1 MGRHRPKEPSL
12 TKLQLML
19 AFSLVSTAPWTTL
32 WSAPQLP
39 PIVVDPSASILR
51 KGTQH
56 LEQAIYVSNSS
67 LSVIEVAETLD
78 TLMPVITVLASFITT
93 PLQRD
98 SVNLRRAAEVTL
110 EATPRMS
117 HVDLDDLVS
126 HEEDLAYRGHRPV
139 AASAYWSLLFLDFFE
154 HILEGVI
161 KKSSITLDP
170 SPNKEKEANA
180 AIRQAGRD
188 AYDKTYAHHHN
199 RVVRAIA
206 RKVFDFLPPR
216 EVFYRALGDAGAD
229 RHRWGKHLR
238 RDFEGFLKASRPFV
252 KRMRGHFSEAPAPTF

>member
-1 MGRHRPKEPSL
+1 MGRHRPKEPTL
-12 TKLQLML
+12 TKLQLL
-19 AFSLVSTAPWTTL
+19 LGFSLVSTAPWTTL

-110 EATPRMS
+110 ESSRQS

-252 KRMRGHFSEAPAPTF
+252 KRMRGHFAEAPAPTF

>member
-39 PIVVDPSASILR
+39 PIVVDPSASILQ

-56 LEQAIYVSNSS
+56 LEQAVYVSNSS

-93 PLQRD
+93 PQQRD

-110 EATPRMS
+110 ESSRQS

-139 AASAYWSLLFLDFFE
+139 AASAYWSLLFLD
-154 HILEGVI
+154 
-161 KKSSITLDP
+161 
-170 SPNKEKEANA
+170 
-180 AIRQAGRD
+180 
-188 AYDKTYAHHHN
+188 
-199 RVVRAIA
+199 
-206 RKVFDFLPPR
+206 
-216 EVFYRALGDAGAD
+216 
-229 RHRWGKHLR
+229 
-238 RDFEGFLKASRPFV
+238 
-252 KRMRGHFSEAPAPTF
+252 

>member
-1 MGRHRPKEPSL
+1 MGRHRPKEPTL
-12 TKLQLML
+12 TKLQLIL
-19 AFSLVSTAPWTTL
+19 GFSLVSTAPWTTL

-110 EATPRMS
+110 ESSRQS

-154 HILEGVI
+154 HILGSGQEIVSDVGPLAAEG
-161 KKSSITLDP
+161 KGG
-170 SPNKEKEANA
+170 E
-180 AIRQAGRD
+180 
-188 AYDKTYAHHHN
+188 
-199 RVVRAIA
+199 
-206 RKVFDFLPPR
+206 
-216 EVFYRALGDAGAD
+216 
-229 RHRWGKHLR
+229 
-238 RDFEGFLKASRPFV
+238 
-252 KRMRGHFSEAPAPTF
+252 RGHPTSG